1 MAEPTTQTTKP
12 FNRWIIVIIAML
24 VQFALGI
31 LYSYP
36 FLLKPVMRYVDSVTA
51 LATNYTDPTLLM
63 QGLLP
68 YGIAVLFF
76 AVGMLPAGR
85 WQDKVGPK
93 KVALTGSIVLLT
105 GHVLAGISTMF
116 PSGGSSI
123 GMILTWGVIGGL
135 GIGLV
140 YVCPIA
146 CATKWFPDKVGLI
159 NGLAVAGFGAGS
171 IVFNFIYNFLEIS
184 ASLLVGGF
192 IIGGLALAG
201 AFVLHNP
208 PAGYKPV
215 GWEPPAPKAGAIVVE
230 NWTTKEMVHT
240 KTFPMLWIMF
250 FCSAICGLMVIGNFK
265 NYGGT
270 IDPFLS
276 TSAVYL
282 GILLGAA
289 NASGR
294 IVWGKLSDKIGGI
307 KTMRIMFCIQGV
319 AMLLF
324 AMNNLYMWYIF
335 SCVIYFCFG
344 GNLALFPATTR
355 KFYGPKNMGL
365 NYGLVFS
372 AYGVAGTAGA
382 LLALPLVAAMGG
394 NYAGFFIIF
403 GCMSFVSFAVS
414 FKTQPPERK
423 AA

>member
-1 MAEPTTQTTKP
+1 MAEPTTRTNKP

-36 FLLKPVMRYVDSVTA
+36 FLLRPVMVYIDSTVPT
-51 LATNYTDPTLLM
+51 TDPNLIM

-76 AVGMLPAGR
+76 AIFMVPAGR
-85 WQDKVGPK
+85 WQDKAGPK
-93 KVALTGSIVLLT
+93 VVALTGSIVLLA
-105 GHVLAGISTMF
+105 GHILAGIVTTF
-116 PSGGSSI
+116 PSNNSPV
-123 GMILTWGVIGGL
+123 GMILTWGMIGGA

-171 IVFNFIYNFLEIS
+171 IVFNFIYNFVSPL
-184 ASLLVGGF
+184 SLSILIAGCIV
-192 IIGGLALAG
+192 GGLALAG
-201 AFVLHNP
+201 AFVLRNP
-208 PAGYKPV
+208 PAGYKPA
-215 GWEPPAPKAGAIVVE
+215 GWEPPAPKASAPVVE
-230 NWTTKEMVHT
+230 NWTTKEMIHT
-240 KTFPMLWIMF
+240 KTFPLLWVMF

-265 NYGGT
+265 NYGIT
-270 IDPFLS
+270 IDPILG
-276 TSAVYL
+276 TMAVYL

-324 AMNNLYMWYIF
+324 SFNNIVMWYIF
-335 SCVIYFCFG
+335 ACVIYFCFG

-365 NYGLVFS
+365 NYGIVFS
-372 AYGVAGTAGA
+372 AYGVAGVSGA
-382 LLALPLVAAMGG
+382 LLASPMIWLLQG
-394 NYAGFFIIF
+394 NYMGFFILF
-403 GCMSFVSFAVS
+403 GCMSFISFIVSFR
-414 FKTQPPERK
+414 TNPPERK
-423 AA
+423 TA